1 MKYIQL
7 TLEDDLHKE
16 IKLKAI
22 QSGKTIPKYI
32 LDCLTKGDDI
42 FYSGFNAGAKAEGQ
56 LRDGKQ
62 KETPMYKDVVEQS
75 EETPYWKGDI
85 KTGQM
90 TECKETTTEPKKFK
104 GGYTKEQ
111 SVGKKPKRK

>member
-32 LDCLTKGDDI
+32 LDCINGLPILDNEPLEMKK
-42 FYSGFNAGAKAEGQ
+42 FVAK
-56 LRDGKQ
+56 
-62 KETPMYKDVVEQS
+62 PSMYKDVMEQ
-75 EETPYWKGDI
+75 
-85 KTGQM
+85 
-90 TECKETTTEPKKFK
+90 KETTTE
-104 GGYTKEQ
+104 
-111 SVGKKPKRK
+111 KPHRGITRTSKTDELVILRNSPLIQRTRV

>member
-1 MKYIQL
+1 MKKFLL
-7 TLEDDLHKE
+7 TLDDKLHKE

-22 QSGKTIPKYI
+22 EAEKSMHQYI
-32 LDCLTKGDDI
+32 LDCITYTWADRKRLKD
-42 FYSGFNAGAKAEGQ
+42 SAEALAKP
-56 LRDGKQ
+56 
-62 KETPMYKDVVEQS
+62 PMFKDVVEQS

-90 TECKETTTEPKKFK
+90 TEYKETTTEPKKFK

>member
-62 KETPMYKDVVEQS
+62 KETPMYK
-75 EETPYWKGDI
+75 GDI

>member
-1 MKYIQL
+1 MGKLQINIP
-7 TLEDDLHKE
+7 EDLHDKVR
-16 IKLKAI
+16 
-22 QSGKTIPKYI
+22 GKCLELSTPKKRYSQEKYV
-32 LDCLTKGDDI
+32 LDCIDI
-42 FYSGFNAGAKAEGQ
+42 LANGIKF
-56 LRDGKQ
+56 DP
-62 KETPMYKDVVEQS
+62 TPNKMYKDVVEQA

>member
-32 LDCLTKGDDI
+32 LDCITYTWADRKRLKD
-42 FYSGFNAGAKAEGQ
+42 SAEALAKP
-56 LRDGKQ
+56 
-62 KETPMYKDVVEQS
+62 PMFKDVVEQS

>member
-32 LDCLTKGDDI
+32 LDCITYTWADRKRLKD
-42 FYSGFNAGAKAEGQ
+42 SAEALAKP
-56 LRDGKQ
+56 
-62 KETPMYKDVVEQS
+62 PMFKDVMEQV
-75 EETPYWKGDI
+75 EETPYWKDDYSKPFEFI
-85 KTGQM
+85 ELYSRCHILLHRKR
-90 TECKETTTEPKKFK
+90 PIR
-104 GGYTKEQ
+104 
-111 SVGKKPKRK
+111 SVAK